1 MIISHLLKVQV
12 LVNTVGLDLILK
24 KGHVSNSILLA
35 AGNKIQMEAT
45 EKFPNGLLG
54 GEVLVTDAYKLCDRG
69 ILKVFHGSLLQWKD
83 FESIAVR
90 NVID

>member
-1 MIISHLLKVQV
+1 M
-12 LVNTVGLDLILK
+12 NTVGLDLILK